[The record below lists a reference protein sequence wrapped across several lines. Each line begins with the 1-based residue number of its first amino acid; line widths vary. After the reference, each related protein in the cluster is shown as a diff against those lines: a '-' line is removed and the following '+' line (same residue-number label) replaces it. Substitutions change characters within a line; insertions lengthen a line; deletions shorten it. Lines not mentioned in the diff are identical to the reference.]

1 MEKKI
6 VKILHIEDI
15 FHPDAGYQIDIL
27 PKYMVRF
34 GHEVTIITARLDKIE
49 SNVISFF
56 DSDCLDR
63 KDQLYSEKYG
73 VKIIRLPVNKIV
85 SGRVVFGK
93 ELFYSIQKEKPDIVY
108 IHGNDTLTG
117 MRYLLQYKKLGYPL
131 IMDSHMLEM
140 ASHNRFNKIFR
151 KIYKYVFTPI
161 IIKNKIQVIRTQD
174 DPYVEK
180 CLGIPLS
187 QAPWISVG
195 SDTMLFHPD
204 KEAKMSFRRKYEIP
218 KDDFVIIYAGKL
230 DESKGGMLLAEAI
243 QKKLHVN
250 KGVTFLIVG
259 KAVGEYGR
267 QVEKTLKASENR
279 VLRFPTQKYE
289 DLAGFYQ
296 AADMAI
302 FPRQCSLSF
311 YDVQACGL
319 PVVFEDDVVN
329 VGRAKND
336 NAVTFMEGDAADFRK
351 KMAYIVNLS
360 RAEFSRMQMAAQQYV
375 SENFDYKKIAM
386 KYCTVIEEEMLRQ
399 HKGM

>member
-1 MEKKI
+1 MKI
-6 VKILHIEDI
+6 IQVEDI
-15 FHPDAGYQIDIL
+15 FHPETGYQINIL
-27 PKYMVRF
+27 SKYMVQF
-34 GHEVTIITARLDKIE
+34 GHEVTIITARLDKIK
-49 SNVISFF
+49 SSGISFF
-56 DSDCLDR
+56 GADHLDQ

-73 VKIIRLPVNKIV
+73 VKIIRLSVNKIV

-93 ELFYSIQKEKPDIVY
+93 ELFYAIQKEKPDVVY

-140 ASHNRFNKIFR
+140 ASTNRFNKIFR
-151 KIYKYVFTPI
+151 KVYKSVFTPI

-204 KEAKMSFRRKYEIP
+204 KEAKMSFRRKYEIS

-250 KGVTFLIVG
+250 KEVTFLIVG

-336 NAVTFMEGDAADFRK
+336 NAVTFLEGDAADFRK

-360 RAEFSRMQMAAQQYV
+360 RAEFSHMQMAAQQYV

>member
-1 MEKKI
+1 MKI
-6 VKILHIEDI
+6 IQVEDI
-15 FHPDAGYQIDIL
+15 FHPETGYQINIL
-27 PKYMVRF
+27 SKYMVQF
-34 GHEVTIITARLDKIE
+34 GHEVTIITARLDKIK
-49 SNVISFF
+49 SSGISFF
-56 DSDCLDR
+56 GADHLDQ

-73 VKIIRLPVNKIV
+73 VKIIRLSVNKIV

-93 ELFYSIQKEKPDIVY
+93 ELFYAIQKEKPDVVY

-140 ASHNRFNKIFR
+140 ASTNRFNKIFR
-151 KIYKYVFTPI
+151 KVYKSVFTPI

-204 KEAKMSFRRKYEIP
+204 NEAKMRFRHKYEISQ
-218 KDDFVIIYAGKL
+218 DDFVVLYAGKL
-230 DESKGGMLLAEAI
+230 DESKGGMLLAQAI
-243 QKKLHVN
+243 QKKMQTN
-250 KGVTFLIVG
+250 KEVTFLIIG

-267 QVEKTLKASENR
+267 QVEETLKASKNR

-289 DLAGFYQ
+289 DLVGFYQ
-296 AADMAI
+296 AADMAV

-336 NAVTFMEGDAADFRK
+336 NAVTFIEGDTADFRK
-351 KMAYIVNLS
+351 KIEYIINLS
-360 RAEFSRMQMAAQQYV
+360 KAEFSHMQMAAQQYV

>member
-1 MEKKI
+1 MKI
-6 VKILHIEDI
+6 IQVEDI
-15 FHPDAGYQIDIL
+15 FHPETGYQINIL
-27 PKYMVRF
+27 SKYMVQF
-34 GHEVTIITARLDKIE
+34 GHEVTIITARLDKIK
-49 SNVISFF
+49 SSGISFF
-56 DSDCLDR
+56 GADHLDQ

-73 VKIIRLPVNKIV
+73 VKIIRLSVNKIV

-93 ELFYSIQKEKPDIVY
+93 ELFYAIQKEKPDVVY

-140 ASHNRFNKIFR
+140 ASTNRFNKIFR
-151 KIYKYVFTPI
+151 KVYKSVFTPI

-204 KEAKMSFRRKYEIP
+204 KEAKMSFRRKYEIS

-336 NAVTFMEGDAADFRK
+336 NAVTFLEGDAADFRK

-360 RAEFSRMQMAAQQYV
+360 RAEFSHMQMAAQQYV

>member
-1 MEKKI
+1 MKI
-6 VKILHIEDI
+6 IQVEDI
-15 FHPDAGYQIDIL
+15 FHPETGYQINIL
-27 PKYMVRF
+27 SKYMVQF
-34 GHEVTIITARLDKIE
+34 GHEVTIITARLDKIK
-49 SNVISFF
+49 SSGISFF
-56 DSDCLDR
+56 GADHLDQ

-73 VKIIRLPVNKIV
+73 VKIIRLSVNKIV

-93 ELFYSIQKEKPDIVY
+93 ELFYAIQKEKPDVVY

-140 ASHNRFNKIFR
+140 ASTNRFNKIFR
-151 KIYKYVFTPI
+151 KVYKSVFTPI

-204 KEAKMSFRRKYEIP
+204 KEAKMSFRRKYEIS

-302 FPRQCSLSF
+302 FPRIWSCSFSILSLLSAPILKL
-311 YDVQACGL
+311 Y
-319 PVVFEDDVVN
+319 PV
-329 VGRAKND
+329 ASH
-336 NAVTFMEGDAADFRK
+336 RK
-351 KMAYIVNLS
+351 DIRCNL
-360 RAEFSRMQMAAQQYV
+360 
-375 SENFDYKKIAM
+375 
-386 KYCTVIEEEMLRQ
+386 
-399 HKGM
+399 

>member
-1 MEKKI
+1 MKI
-6 VKILHIEDI
+6 VQVEDI
-15 FHPDAGYQIDIL
+15 FHPEAGYQINIL
-27 PKYMVRF
+27 SKYMVQF
-34 GHEVTIITARLDKIE
+34 GHEVTIITACLDKIK

-56 DSDCLDR
+56 GAEHLDQ
-63 KDQLYSEKYG
+63 KDQIYSKKYG
-73 VKIIRLPVNKIV
+73 VKIIRLPVEKMI
-85 SGRVVFGK
+85 SGRVIFGK
-93 ELFYSIQKEKPDIVY
+93 ELIPTIQRENPDIVY
-108 IHGNDTLTG
+108 VHGNDTLTG
-117 MRYLLQYKKLGYPL
+117 IRYLFQYKKLGYPL

-140 ASHNRFNKIFR
+140 ASTNRFNKIFR
-151 KIYKYVFTPI
+151 KTYKSIFTPI

-204 KEAKMSFRRKYEIP
+204 NEAKMRFRRKYEISQ
-218 KDDFVIIYAGKL
+218 DDFVVLYAGKL
-230 DESKGGMLLAEAI
+230 DESKGGMLLAQAI
-243 QKKLHVN
+243 QKKMQTN
-250 KGVTFLIVG
+250 KEVTFLIIG

-267 QVEKTLKASENR
+267 QVEETLKASENR

-289 DLAGFYQ
+289 DLVGFYQ
-296 AADMAI
+296 AADMAV

-336 NAVTFMEGDAADFRK
+336 NAVTFIEGDTTDFRK
-351 KMAYIVNLS
+351 KIEYIINLS
-360 RAEFSRMQMAAQQYV
+360 KAEFSHMQMAAQQYV

-399 HKGM
+399 KKGM

>member
-1 MEKKI
+1 MKI
-6 VKILHIEDI
+6 VQVEDI
-15 FHPDAGYQIDIL
+15 FHPEAGYQINIL
-27 PKYMVRF
+27 SKYMVQF
-34 GHEVTIITARLDKIE
+34 GHEVTIITACLDKIK

-56 DSDCLDR
+56 GAEHLDQ
-63 KDQLYSEKYG
+63 KDQIYSKKYG
-73 VKIIRLPVNKIV
+73 VKIIRLPVEKMI
-85 SGRVVFGK
+85 SGRVIFGK
-93 ELFYSIQKEKPDIVY
+93 ELIPTIQRENPDIVY
-108 IHGNDTLTG
+108 VHGNDTLTG
-117 MRYLLQYKKLGYPL
+117 MRYLFQYKKLGYPL

-140 ASHNRFNKIFR
+140 ASTNRFNKIFR
-151 KIYKYVFTPI
+151 KTYKSIFTPI

-204 KEAKMSFRRKYEIP
+204 NEAKMRFRRKYEISQ
-218 KDDFVIIYAGKL
+218 DDFVVLYAGKL
-230 DESKGGMLLAEAI
+230 DESKGGMLLAQAI
-243 QKKLHVN
+243 QKKMQTN
-250 KGVTFLIVG
+250 KEVTFLIIG

-267 QVEKTLKASENR
+267 QVEETLKASENR

-289 DLAGFYQ
+289 DLVGFYQ
-296 AADMAI
+296 AADMAV

-336 NAVTFMEGDAADFRK
+336 NAVTFIEGDTADFRK
-351 KMAYIVNLS
+351 KIEYIINLS
-360 RAEFSRMQMAAQQYV
+360 KAEFSHMQMAAQQYV
-375 SENFDYKKIAM
+375 SENFDYKKIADA
-386 KYCTVIEEEMLRQ
+386 YVSLIYTENIRQ
-399 HKGM
+399 RESICKNQ

>member
-1 MEKKI
+1 MKI
-6 VKILHIEDI
+6 VQVEDI
-15 FHPDAGYQIDIL
+15 FHPEAGYQINIL
-27 PKYMVRF
+27 SKYMVRF
-34 GHEVTIITARLDKIE
+34 GHKVTIITARLDKIK
-49 SNVISFF
+49 SNVVSFF
-56 DSDCLDR
+56 GSDQLDK
-63 KDQLYSEKYG
+63 KDQIYSEKYG
-73 VKIIRLPVNKIV
+73 VKIIRLPVDKIV
-85 SGRVVFGK
+85 SGRVVFGR
-93 ELFYSIQKEKPDIVY
+93 ELIPTIQQEKPDIVY
-108 IHGNDTLTG
+108 VHGNDTLTG

-140 ASHNRFNKIFR
+140 ASTNRFNKIFR
-151 KIYKYVFTPI
+151 KGYKSVFSPI
-161 IIKNKIQVIRTQD
+161 IVKNKIQVIRTQD

-204 KEAKMSFRRKYEIP
+204 EEAKTRFRRRYEIP
-218 KDDFVIIYAGKL
+218 QDDFVIIYAGKL

-243 QKKLHVN
+243 QKKLQTSRA
-250 KGVTFLIVG
+250 VTFLIVG

-267 QVEKTLKASENR
+267 QVEETLKASENR

-296 AADMAI
+296 AADLAI

-329 VGRAKND
+329 LGRAKNN
-336 NAVTFMEGDAADFRK
+336 NAVTFIKGDSADFRK
-351 KMAYIVNLS
+351 KMEYIMNLS
-360 RAEFSRMQMAAQQYV
+360 QAEFSLMQKAAQQYV
-375 SENFDYKKIAM
+375 SENFDYKKIAI

-399 HKGM
+399 QKEM

>member
-1 MEKKI
+1 MRI
-6 VKILHIEDI
+6 VEIEDI
-15 FHPDAGYQIDIL
+15 FHPEAGYQINIL
-27 PKYMVRF
+27 SKYMVQF
-34 GHEVTIITARLDKIE
+34 GHEVTIITARLDQIK
-49 SNVISFF
+49 SSAVSFF
-56 DSDCLDR
+56 GADHLEQ
-63 KDQLYSEKYG
+63 KDQTYSKKYG
-73 VKIIRLPVNKIV
+73 VKIIRLPVDKMI
-85 SGRVVFGK
+85 SGRVVFGR
-93 ELFYSIQKEKPDIVY
+93 ELIPAIQQVKPDIVY
-108 IHGNDTLTG
+108 VHGNDTLTG

-140 ASHNRFNKIFR
+140 ASTNRFNKIFR
-151 KIYKYVFTPI
+151 KVYQYIFTPI

-204 KEAKMSFRRKYEIP
+204 NEAKMRFRRKYEISQ
-218 KDDFVIIYAGKL
+218 DDFVVLYAGKL
-230 DESKGGMLLAEAI
+230 DESKGGMLLAQAI
-243 QKKLHVN
+243 QKKMQTN
-250 KGVTFLIVG
+250 KEVTFLIIG

-267 QVEKTLKASENR
+267 QVEETLKASENR

-336 NAVTFMEGDAADFRK
+336 NAVTFIEGDTADFRK
-351 KMAYIVNLS
+351 KIEYIINLS
-360 RAEFSRMQMAAQQYV
+360 KAEFSHMQMAAQQYV

>member
-1 MEKKI
+1 MRI
-6 VKILHIEDI
+6 VEIEDI
-15 FHPDAGYQIDIL
+15 FHPEAGYQINIL
-27 PKYMVRF
+27 SKYMVQF
-34 GHEVTIITARLDKIE
+34 GHEVTIITARLDQIK
-49 SNVISFF
+49 SSAVSFF
-56 DSDCLDR
+56 GADHLEQ
-63 KDQLYSEKYG
+63 KDQTYSKKYG
-73 VKIIRLPVNKIV
+73 VKIIRLPVDKMI
-85 SGRVVFGK
+85 SGRVVFGR
-93 ELFYSIQKEKPDIVY
+93 ELIPAIQQVKPDIVY
-108 IHGNDTLTG
+108 VHGNDTLTG

-140 ASHNRFNKIFR
+140 ASTNRFNKIFR
-151 KIYKYVFTPI
+151 KVYQYIFTPI

-204 KEAKMSFRRKYEIP
+204 EEAKTRFRRRYEIP
-218 KDDFVIIYAGKL
+218 QDDFVIIYAGKL

-243 QKKLHVN
+243 QKKMQTN
-250 KGVTFLIVG
+250 KEVTFLIIG

-267 QVEKTLKASENR
+267 QVEETLKASENR

-296 AADMAI
+296 AADLAV

-319 PVVFEDDVVN
+319 PVVFEDDTVN
-329 VGRAKND
+329 VGRAKCS
-336 NAVTFMEGDAADFRK
+336 NAVTFIEGDAADFRK
-351 KMAYIVNLS
+351 KMADIINLPQ
-360 RAEFSRMQMAAQQYV
+360 AEFSRMQTAAQQYV

-386 KYCTVIEEEMLRQ
+386 KYCMMIEEEMLRQ
-399 HKGM
+399 KRQKKGM

>member
-1 MEKKI
+1 MKI
-6 VKILHIEDI
+6 IQVEDI
-15 FHPDAGYQIDIL
+15 FHPETGYQINIL
-27 PKYMVRF
+27 SKYMVQF
-34 GHEVTIITARLDKIE
+34 GHEVTIITARLDKIK
-49 SNVISFF
+49 SSGISFF
-56 DSDCLDR
+56 GADHLDQ

-73 VKIIRLPVNKIV
+73 VKIIRLSVNKIV

-93 ELFYSIQKEKPDIVY
+93 ELFYAIQKEKPDVVY

-140 ASHNRFNKIFR
+140 ASTNRFNKIFR
-151 KIYKYVFTPI
+151 KVYKSVFTPI

-204 KEAKMSFRRKYEIP
+204 KEAKMSFRRKYEIS

-329 VGRAKND
+329 VGRAKKD
-336 NAVTFMEGDAADFRK
+336 NAVTFLEGDAADFRK

-360 RAEFSRMQMAAQQYV
+360 RAEFSHMQMAAQQYV